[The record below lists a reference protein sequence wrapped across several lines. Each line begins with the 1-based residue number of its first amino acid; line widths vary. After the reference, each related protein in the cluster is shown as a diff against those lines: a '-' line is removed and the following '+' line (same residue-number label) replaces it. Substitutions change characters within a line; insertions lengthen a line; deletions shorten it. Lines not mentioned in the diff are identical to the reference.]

1 MRPFHAVVAGRPSR
15 RACIHA
21 GAAFVFLSGAVTG
34 CAGAQAAGTPAPQG
48 GSAGGRAVATAPVA
62 ARVRADTTALRRT
75 LDSLAGAHHG
85 IVGYAVRNLD
95 TGERLE
101 RRADEPFPTASLIKV
116 AILVALFDRI
126 AKGEVALDDPIR
138 VAKVDKVPGS
148 GQLQFFH
155 DNHEVTVGDAARL
168 MITISDNTATNLLL
182 DKVPMRKVWDKM
194 EALGL
199 PHTKV
204 HSKTFQRFTS
214 VAPDSSARYG
224 LGVTTPGEM
233 AQLFALLADGRAVNP
248 AADSAMIELL
258 AANEDHELLQR
269 YVEGVRAA
277 HKTGA
282 TDQVR
287 TECTLWYL
295 QTRVVACVLTRENAD
310 TRWVL
315 DSEPQVTMARM
326 GAAIVAAWPRAP
338 RTTAAT
344 P

>member
-1 MRPFHAVVAGRPSR
+1 MA
-15 RACIHA
+15 
-21 GAAFVFLSGAVTG
+21 TG
-34 CAGAQAAGTPAPQG
+34 CVGAQAS
-48 GSAGGRAVATAPVA
+48 GSAGRAPTAVAAPA
-62 ARVRADTTALRRT
+62 AMRTRADTAALRRT
-75 LDSLAGAHHG
+75 LDSLATAHHG

-95 TGERLE
+95 TGERLS
-101 RRADEPFPTASLIKV
+101 RLGDDPFPTASLVKV
-116 AILVALFDRI
+116 PILVTLYDRV
-126 AKGEVALDDPIR
+126 AKGEIALETPIR
-138 VAKVDKVPGS
+138 VAKVDKVPGA

-155 DNHEVTVGDAARL
+155 DDHEVTVADAARL
-168 MITISDNTATNLLL
+168 MITISDNTATNVLL

-199 PHTKV
+199 PRTKV

-214 VAPDSSARYG
+214 VAVDSSAKYG
-224 LGVTTPGEM
+224 LGVTTPNEM
-233 AQLFALLADGRAVNP
+233 AQLFALLADGRAVSP
-248 AADSAMIELL
+248 AADSAMLGLL
-258 AANEDHELLQR
+258 ADNEDQALLQR
-269 YVEGVRAA
+269 FVDGVRAP

-287 TECTLWYL
+287 TECSLWYL

-326 GAAIVAAWPRAP
+326 GAAIVAAWPRAA
-338 RTTAAT
+338 RTTAAA